1 MEPFVNIQCFDYEH
15 TVAPITGNAK
25 LNQDPVQS
33 EANGKFEVFYCD
45 LGKETPW
52 SGWDFW
58 WNPFR
63 KKVANPDIFC
73 KFSKKDDSIM
83 KLTSE
88 IAMNYGG
95 NTLDLGNVT
104 VYPKRFWDTSS
115 NIKPNADGYCKLD
128 GPSGTVLGPKFASG
142 DFYKTKFS
150 PACQNFDCCYASSGG
165 NKSLVAKCVKEFD
178 AVTDSIC
185 NARLSKLNWSLDS
198 CDTKAQEMY
207 NDLLNM
213 TYLHNVKSEKIYNY
227 TDEFKHSS
235 HCKGNDW
242 D

>member
-1 MEPFVNIQCFDYEH
+1 MKVTTDIKWNYE
-15 TVAPITGNAK
+15 
-25 LNQDPVQS
+25 D
-33 EANGKFEVFYCD
+33 
-45 LGKETPW
+45 
-52 SGWDFW
+52 
-58 WNPFR
+58 
-63 KKVANPDIFC
+63 KV
-73 KFSKKDDSIM
+73 
-83 KLTSE
+83 
-88 IAMNYGG
+88 
-95 NTLDLGNVT
+95 LDLGNIT
-104 VYPKRFWDTSS
+104 VYPKRYSDTQPSDS
-115 NIKPNADGYCKLD
+115 DVYCQMD

-165 NKSLVAKCVKEFD
+165 NKTLVAKCVKEFD

-198 CDTKAQEMY
+198 CDTKAKEMY
-207 NDLLNM
+207 NDLNM
-213 TYLHNVKSEKIYNY
+213 TYLHNVNVTESEKIYNY